1 MARDLYGRLKAY
13 EDIAELCGGFDRLRE
28 LAEADKDG
36 RVIIL
41 PCKVYETDGVRV
53 YEHTVREVIYETAGG
68 PAFDKNAIGKSIFL
82 TRAEAERA
90 LRARRMAD
98 EYIRR
103 DAAMKAVASQYGA
116 CRSPAQNRMIDEIR
130 NKIRR
135 MPAANVAE
143 VCFPAELHV
152 GDRAWKK
159 AMSILDKKY
168 AEAKKLPFIRD
179 PLAWALYHTWREFDD
194 GKRCD

>member
-1 MARDLYGRLKAY
+1 
-13 EDIAELCGGFDRLRE
+13 
-28 LAEADKDG
+28 
-36 RVIIL
+36 
-41 PCKVYETDGVRV
+41 
-53 YEHTVREVIYETAGG
+53 
-68 PAFDKNAIGKSIFL
+68 
-82 TRAEAERA
+82 
-90 LRARRMAD
+90 MAD

-135 MPAANVAE
+135 MHAANVAE

>member
-1 MARDLYGRLKAY
+1 M
-13 EDIAELCGGFDRLRE
+13 
-28 LAEADKDG
+28 
-36 RVIIL
+36 
-41 PCKVYETDGVRV
+41 P
-53 YEHTVREVIYETAGG
+53 
-68 PAFDKNAIGKSIFL
+68 
-82 TRAEAERA
+82 
-90 LRARRMAD
+90 D
-98 EYIRR
+98 EYISRE
-103 DAAMKAVASQYGA
+103 AAVKDFEENNA
-116 CRSPAQNRMIDEIR
+116 R
-130 NKIRR
+130 NPYWTPPRVKTLLLRQ
-135 MPAANVAE
+135 PAANVAE

>member
-1 MARDLYGRLKAY
+1 M
-13 EDIAELCGGFDRLRE
+13 
-28 LAEADKDG
+28 
-36 RVIIL
+36 
-41 PCKVYETDGVRV
+41 
-53 YEHTVREVIYETAGG
+53 H
-68 PAFDKNAIGKSIFL
+68 
-82 TRAEAERA
+82 
-90 LRARRMAD
+90 D
-98 EYIRR
+98 EYISRE
-103 DAAMKAVASQYGA
+103 AAVKAANEWVSEA
-116 CRSPAQNRMIDEIR
+116 CMAPVMRVSRLLDKLQ
-130 NKIRR
+130 KV
-135 MPAANVAE
+135 PAADVAE